1 VCFRLKNLVFLKIE
15 GDTYEERNDEETI
28 KQKEQSRK
36 INTKQIK
43 LISSLLAA
51 LL

>member
-1 VCFRLKNLVFLKIE
+1 LKIE
-15 GDTYEERNDEETI
+15 GDTYEERNDEETT